1 MNTIFH
7 DFSAP
12 MFAFHRTTHW
22 EGSKEFHF
30 HNHYELDVIKSGD
43 MTLIAN
49 GTRIDHRGPCL
60 LLYKPYSRHV
70 NIYHPTDNYD
80 IFVFHFAKSVAES
93 FSQFVDVNDLY
104 LRDITLIP
112 LEDRLYDE
120 VFSILGAFDE
130 APERETQ
137 RRLLLACLLEITK
150 RNIGK
155 SITEAIDE
163 KYRYIH
169 DAANYVTDHFG
180 ERLTSDSIAKQFL
193 VSTRKLENDFKSVM
207 SMTLRQYILDIRI
220 ANSIRLMSLGQ
231 KVAQVA
237 YMCGFAS
244 ETHFIHAFKGRM
256 GISPYQYSKI
266 VKSKEN

>member
-60 LLYKPYSRHV
+60 LLYKPYSCHV
-70 NIYHPTDNYD
+70 NIDHPTDNYD

-163 KYRYIH
+163 KYRYMH

-180 ERLTSDSIAKQFL
+180 ERLTSDSIAKQLL
-193 VSTRKLENDFKSVM
+193 VSTLKM

>member
-22 EGSKEFHF
+22 EGASEFHF

-60 LLYKPYSRHV
+60 LLYKPYSCHL
-70 NIYHPTDNYD
+70 NIDHPTDDYD
-80 IFVFHFAKSVAES
+80 IFVFHFAKSVADS

-104 LRDITLIP
+104 LRDIMLIP

-130 APERETQ
+130 TPERETQ
-137 RRLLLACLLEITK
+137 RRLLLACLLEIAK

-155 SITEAIDE
+155 SVTEAIDE

-180 ERLTSDSIAKQFL
+180 ERLTSDNISKQFL
-193 VSTRKLENDFKSVM
+193 VSRSKLESDFKTVM

-220 ANSIRLMSLGQ
+220 ANSIRLMSLGE
-231 KVAQVA
+231 KVAQAA
-237 YMCGFAS
+237 YICGFAS
-244 ETHFIHAFKGRM
+244 ETHFIHSFKGRM

-266 VKSKEN
+266 VNSKKD

>member
-12 MFAFHRTTHW
+12 MFAFHRNAHW
-22 EGSKEFHF
+22 EGASEFHF

-60 LLYKPYSRHV
+60 LLYKPYSCHL
-70 NIYHPTDNYD
+70 NIDHPTDDYD
-80 IFVFHFAKSVAES
+80 IYVFHFSKSVAES
-93 FSQFVDVNDLY
+93 FVQFVDVSDLY
-104 LRDITLIP
+104 MRDITLIP
-112 LEDRLYDE
+112 LEGKLFDE
-120 VFSILGAFDE
+120 VSSIIGAFDE

-137 RRLLLACLLEITK
+137 RRLLLACLLETAK
-150 RNIGK
+150 RNID
-155 SITEAIDE
+155 SSVTEKIEE

-169 DAANYVTDHFG
+169 DAAHYVTEHYDEH
-180 ERLTSDSIAKQFL
+180 LTTDGIAKQFL
-193 VSTRKLENDFKSVM
+193 VSRPKFENDFKSVM
-207 SMTLRQYILDIRI
+207 SMTIRQYILDIRI
-220 ANSIRLMSLGQ
+220 ANSIRMMSLGQ
-231 KVAQVA
+231 KVAQTA

-266 VKSKEN
+266 MDSRKD

>member
-12 MFAFHRTTHW
+12 KFAFHRTTHW

-60 LLYKPYSRHV
+60 LLYKPYSCHV
-70 NIYHPTDNYD
+70 NIDHPTDNYD

-130 APERETQ
+130 AAERESQ

-169 DAANYVTDHFG
+169 DAANYVTITSG
-180 ERLTSDSIAKQFL
+180 SVSRLTASRSSFSCPP
-193 VSTRKLENDFKSVM
+193 VS
-207 SMTLRQYILDIRI
+207 
-220 ANSIRLMSLGQ
+220 
-231 KVAQVA
+231 
-237 YMCGFAS
+237 
-244 ETHFIHAFKGRM
+244 
-256 GISPYQYSKI
+256 SKTT
-266 VKSKEN
+266 SNR

>member
-60 LLYKPYSRHV
+60 LLYKPYSCHV
-70 NIYHPTDNYD
+70 NIDHPTDNYD

-180 ERLTSDSIAKQFL
+180 ERLMSDSIAKQFL